1 MPSIYSHRLGVA
13 VDNKYGF
20 LVLRAFQGISA
31 AMTIPSAY
39 HLIVHLFPEKDK
51 QQVSRITLYLHL
63 ILTISPFEELPR
75 IARTHR
81 SNRQHPRS
89 RPVSALPFQLNI
101 PY

>member
-63 ILTISPFEELPR
+63 ILTI
-75 IARTHR
+75 
-81 SNRQHPRS
+81 
-89 RPVSALPFQLNI
+89 LPFAKNSLALLGLIAAIANTLGVVL
-101 PY
+101 